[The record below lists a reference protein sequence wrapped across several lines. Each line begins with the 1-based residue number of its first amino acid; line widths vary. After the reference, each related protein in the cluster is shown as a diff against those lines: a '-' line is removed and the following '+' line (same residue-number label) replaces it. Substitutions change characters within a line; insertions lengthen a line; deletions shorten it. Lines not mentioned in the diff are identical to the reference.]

1 MKKLLALLLFALP
14 CMGQNPLFI
23 TSSFNTATAATPT
36 FSPAAGAVANP
47 TTVTAS
53 STTTGTGCTIYFDT
67 SPTPTT
73 AQTTYS
79 VTTAVTLYA
88 QVRGCSGYNNSAVAS
103 AAYTIVVPFVVSA
116 SAGNIASTGA
126 SSFTITIP
134 STTAGNSLL
143 YACTTNGTLPTFSP
157 SGTAVPT
164 AVSEAG
170 GLWIAS
176 NISGGITS
184 VTVNVQA
191 YKDYACE
198 VAEVAGLVTSS
209 PVDVSTGL
217 ASTGYGTS
225 ASTGSV
231 TTTNA
236 RDVIIGYF
244 LSQATP
250 GTITAGSGYTAI
262 GTSTLNPYATFL
274 EYKLVSSTGSYNPG
288 LTFVNIGGAQGG
300 TAGLELQ

>member
-116 SAGNIASTGA
+116 SAGRYEWVCLTCLGKKHLYVASRTRLDQAQRHASTTGH
-126 SSFTITIP
+126 TVIL
-134 STTAGNSLL
+134 GSLML
-143 YACTTNGTLPTFSP
+143 VTPEDTL
-157 SGTAVPT
+157 SGT
-164 AVSEAG
+164 
-170 GLWIAS
+170 
-176 NISGGITS
+176 
-184 VTVNVQA
+184 
-191 YKDYACE
+191 
-198 VAEVAGLVTSS
+198 
-209 PVDVSTGL
+209 
-217 ASTGYGTS
+217 
-225 ASTGSV
+225 
-231 TTTNA
+231 
-236 RDVIIGYF
+236 
-244 LSQATP
+244 
-250 GTITAGSGYTAI
+250 
-262 GTSTLNPYATFL
+262 
-274 EYKLVSSTGSYNPG
+274 
-288 LTFVNIGGAQGG
+288 
-300 TAGLELQ
+300 